1 MEKRRTVTKTDEEI
15 EEEEMTFF
23 ERMREAKELKLI
35 EKENQAVYDLTVKLA
50 NQEGLTFDQVVECYK

>member
-1 MEKRRTVTKTDEEI
+1 MKRNTVTKSNEEI

-23 ERMREAKELKLI
+23 ERMHEAKELRLI